1 MSRVE
6 ILQKMQLV
14 IQEQMGKEDIVLTE
28 ATKLDDLGVDSIE
41 LMEFIINLEDEFDLE
56 ISDDTIDHMVKVADL
71 LDYLSEELNKDKMRI
86 IKDVEKE
93 ENYEDCFCRKSQQW
107 KDDHVQC
114 TYRQE

>member
-56 ISDDTIDHMVKVADL
+56 ISDDTIDHMVKV
-71 LDYLSEELNKDKMRI
+71 DYLSEELNK
-86 IKDVEKE
+86 E
-93 ENYEDCFCRKSQQW
+93 
-107 KDDHVQC
+107 
-114 TYRQE
+114 

>member
-71 LDYLSEELNKDKMRI
+71 LHDFFEEFNK
-86 IKDVEKE
+86 E
-93 ENYEDCFCRKSQQW
+93 
-107 KDDHVQC
+107 
-114 TYRQE
+114 

>member
-28 ATKLDDLGVDSIE
+28 DTKLDDLGVDSIE
-41 LMEFIINLEDEFDLE
+41 LMEFIINLEDEFALE

-71 LDYLSEELNKDKMRI
+71 LDY
-86 IKDVEKE
+86 
-93 ENYEDCFCRKSQQW
+93 
-107 KDDHVQC
+107 
-114 TYRQE
+114 

>member
-28 ATKLDDLGVDSIE
+28 DTKLDDLGVDSIE
-41 LMEFIINLEDEFDLE
+41 LMEFIINLEDEFALE

-71 LDYLSEELNKDKMRI
+71 LDYLFEELNK
-86 IKDVEKE
+86 E
-93 ENYEDCFCRKSQQW
+93 
-107 KDDHVQC
+107 
-114 TYRQE
+114 

>member
-28 ATKLDDLGVDSIE
+28 ETKLDDLGVDSIE

-71 LDYLSEELNKDKMRI
+71 LDYLSEKLNK
-86 IKDVEKE
+86 E
-93 ENYEDCFCRKSQQW
+93 
-107 KDDHVQC
+107 
-114 TYRQE
+114 